1 MMHQVSNN
9 SRKQHDYHGL
19 DGGRA
24 RPFPTGNE
32 GAIRAFGIG
41 VATHRRTRYDT
52 RESQ

>member
-1 MMHQVSNN
+1 MRQVSNT

-19 DGGRA
+19 DRRRV
-24 RPFPTGNE
+24 RPFPTSNK

-41 VATHRRTRYDT
+41 EATHRRTRYDT